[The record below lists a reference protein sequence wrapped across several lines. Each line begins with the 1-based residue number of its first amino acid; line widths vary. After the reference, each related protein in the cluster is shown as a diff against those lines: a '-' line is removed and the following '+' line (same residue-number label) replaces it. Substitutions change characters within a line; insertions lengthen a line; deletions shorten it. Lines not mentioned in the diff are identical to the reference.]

1 MSMRVAITEWQQ
13 RVSPLFDVSQRLL
26 IGETESY
33 GKPLNIVESL
43 TLGYLGPTERS
54 LTLKAA
60 SIDVVICGAISRE
73 YELALL
79 DQEIE
84 LNAFV
89 AGNIADI
96 ILAWEEG
103 LIFKVDRY
111 SMPGCRC
118 QRRRRRHRQFN
129 EENNYL

>member
-1 MSMRVAITEWQQ
+1 MRVGITEWQQ
-13 RVSPLFDVSQRLL
+13 RVSPLFDVSQHLL
-26 IGETESY
+26 IGETEGY

-43 TLGYLGPTERS
+43 SLGYLSPTERS
-54 LTLKAA
+54 LTLKEAG
-60 SIDVVICGAISRE
+60 IEVVICGAISRE
-73 YELALL
+73 YEVALL
-79 DQEIE
+79 DGDIE

-96 ILAWEEG
+96 ILAWEKG
-103 LIFKVDRY
+103 LMFKTDHF

-118 QRRRRRHRQFN
+118 QRRRRRHRHFY